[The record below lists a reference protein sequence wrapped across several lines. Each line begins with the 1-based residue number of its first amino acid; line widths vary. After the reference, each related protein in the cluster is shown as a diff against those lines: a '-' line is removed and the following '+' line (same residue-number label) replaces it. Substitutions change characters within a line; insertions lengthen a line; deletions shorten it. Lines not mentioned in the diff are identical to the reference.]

1 MIEASQ
7 QIIDETPILGGKAA
21 LLQVTMWEPNQNEA
35 QFKFKISAVDYNGE
49 FLHDW
54 EFTNEDE
61 AKRAFADLSARAIC

>member
-1 MIEASQ
+1 MIEIRHE
-7 QIIDETPILGGKAA
+7 IIDEVHIVGGTAA
-21 LLQVTMWEPNQNEA
+21 LLQVTMWEPNQNES

>member
-7 QIIDETPILGGKAA
+7 EIIDEIPILGGKAA
-21 LLQVTMWEPNQNEA
+21 LLQVNMWEPNQNEA

-54 EFTNEDE
+54 EFSSQEE
-61 AKRAFADLSARAIC
+61 AVEAFNDLLHNVA

>member
-35 QFKFKISAVDYNGE
+35 QFKFKIAAVDYNGE

-54 EFTNEDE
+54 QFASRQE
-61 AKRAFADLSARAIC
+61 AVEAFNDLLHNVA

>member
-21 LLQVTMWEPNQNEA
+21 LLQVTMWEPNQNES

-54 EFTNEDE
+54 EFSSQEE
-61 AKRAFADLSARAIC
+61 AVEAFNDLLHNVA

>member
-1 MIEASQ
+1 MIEATHE
-7 QIIDETPILGGKAA
+7 IIDETPILGGKAA

-54 EFTNEDE
+54 EFSSQEE
-61 AKRAFADLSARAIC
+61 AVEAFNDLLHNVA

>member
-21 LLQVTMWEPNQNEA
+21 LLQVNMWEPNQNES

-54 EFTNEDE
+54 EFSSQEE
-61 AKRAFADLSARAIC
+61 AVDASNDLLHNVA

>member
-1 MIEASQ
+1 MIEAIHE
-7 QIIDETPILGGKAA
+7 IIDETPILGGKAA

-54 EFTNEDE
+54 EFSSQEE
-61 AKRAFADLSARAIC
+61 AVEAFNDLLHNVA